1 MGVQARK
8 EVPPLDGSFYSKLG
22 VGFSATL
29 DDIRSAYKREALL
42 HHPDRN
48 AKDDCAAFQDIQ
60 EAYDVLRDERKRLGY
75 DLTLKS
81 KPKRRAPLK
90 PRSMVR
96 SPMLVA
102 CAGNVLRTID
112 IHESS
117 FGMALRHGDMIE
129 TNVGRRGIVIGLF
142 DSDVYWWPC
151 GDSEG
156 KKLGDREELV
166 SPGVGGVTFKKIHY
180 ATPMSARGPPTSG
193 GFSTAR
199 QRAGTPKKRP
209 SKAVRDRVL
218 LAGKEKARRGELEG
232 GAMTD
237 LAKLHMKIASEID
250 LRMYTES
257 KKESQRR
264 QGVTGTFFPTSP
276 RLPRRGYAP
285 SSSGLLTP
293 RTGSFAT
300 PPALTPRKSST
311 PASSARPRTP
321 RVLKTPRKGVCLRHC
336 TPGIRA
342 TGLG

>member
-1 MGVQARK
+1 MGLLYLEGATLTGEELSELLENYIHQRWLPPRP
-8 EVPPLDGSFYSKLG
+8 EMTITLSRNTSVPPLDGSFYSKLG

-129 TNVGRRGIVIGLF
+129 TNVGRRGIVIGVSLAF
-142 DSDVYWWPC
+142 LRERRWTGEKLIAIKIHFSWPPFVAGSC
-151 GDSEG
+151 GPSG
-156 KKLGDREELV
+156 
-166 SPGVGGVTFKKIHY
+166 PAVGG
-180 ATPMSARGPPTSG
+180 A
-193 GFSTAR
+193 
-199 QRAGTPKKRP
+199 
-209 SKAVRDRVL
+209 AV
-218 LAGKEKARRGELEG
+218 
-232 GAMTD
+232 
-237 LAKLHMKIASEID
+237 
-250 LRMYTES
+250 
-257 KKESQRR
+257 
-264 QGVTGTFFPTSP
+264 
-276 RLPRRGYAP
+276 
-285 SSSGLLTP
+285 
-293 RTGSFAT
+293 
-300 PPALTPRKSST
+300 
-311 PASSARPRTP
+311 
-321 RVLKTPRKGVCLRHC
+321 
-336 TPGIRA
+336 
-342 TGLG
+342 